1 MNTETSCWNV
11 PTQALSLAQ
20 AAEYL
25 GISKAHLANVISGR
39 VASVPALRHAK
50 VGRRILIR
58 RVWLDEWLE
67 KVGQRSVLS
76 SVSI

>member
-1 MNTETSCWNV
+1 MKAEANYGNE

-20 AAEYL
+20 AAKHL
-25 GISKAHLANVISGR
+25 GISKAHLANVICGR
-39 VASVPALRHAK
+39 VGSVPALRHAK

-67 KVGQRSVLS
+67 RVGERSVLS